1 MRAGDQLQVLTEAR
15 VLADIDRFFALS
27 LADLGAGP
35 EVVLSAAAVSAMHRA
50 GHTCLPLAEAGKPL
64 AEIVERPSSED
75 GEEVPEHALAIR
87 LPARAA
93 WRAALAASPVVAV
106 RWAWTDRPP
115 RWAWTDRPST
125 LGLDRDRPS
134 TPLGLDSRPPI
145 NSVGLGLRPP
155 INSVGLGLRPPI
167 NSVGLGLRPPIN
179 SVGLGLR
186 PPINSVG
193 LGLRPPT
200 MSVGAGP
207 RPPVSAPPVRSRIR
221 TCRAHAC
228 PLAADVTRC
237 DLGDA
242 LARVFGAAADQAT
255 MAAATAAVERRLC
268 IVTGGPGTGKTTL
281 AASLIALLAHL
292 GIAQAHRIGLVT
304 PTGKAAARLQE
315 AVKTQLD
322 ERDLRARVPALADFT
337 PVAGTIHR
345 LLTRPDLRLDALV
358 VDECSMV
365 DLPLMNRLIAA
376 LPAACRLILLGDTDQ
391 LASVEPGSVFS
402 DLCAAGSGSPL
413 APCIVRLT
421 RSHRFAVDQGIG
433 LLAAAVVRG
442 DAEAALATLNDPREG
457 QTERQPLAGAVAFDR
472 FAMACADEW
481 NEHIKTLRAAS
492 AGAPA
497 FPSRRVL
504 CAHRR
509 GPFGV
514 GRFNRLVERGLRAR
528 GVLESEEF
536 YVGRPIIVTRN
547 DRQTGLSNGDT
558 GVVVGA
564 AGGRRQVWFPDLAS
578 GAERFLLAPS
588 RLPEHESFFALT
600 VHRAQGSEYDEVVFI
615 PGDPES
621 RVSTRE
627 LFYTAVTRARHKV
640 TVLADADAVRT
651 AVQRTTSRATGL
663 SDRLAQPFTE
673 QSFTG
678 FLFPESAGPA

>member
-1 MRAGDQLQVLTEAR
+1 MDRDQLEVLTEAR

-27 LADLGAGP
+27 MADLGAGP

-106 RWAWTDRPP
+106 GDRPP
-115 RWAWTDRPST
+115 TP
-125 LGLDRDRPS
+125 LGLDRDRPP
-134 TPLGLDSRPPI
+134 TPLGLDRD
-145 NSVGLGLRPP
+145 
-155 INSVGLGLRPPI
+155 
-167 NSVGLGLRPPIN
+167 
-179 SVGLGLR
+179 
-186 PPINSVG
+186 
-193 LGLRPPT
+193 RPPT
-200 MSVGAGP
+200 PLGLDRDRPPTPLGLDCDRPP
-207 RPPVSAPPVRSRIR
+207 RPLGLDCDRPP
-221 TCRAHAC
+221 C
-228 PLAADVTRC
+228 PLVLDRDRLYLHRLFEAESGLAARMLALAADVTPC

-242 LARVFGAAADQAT
+242 LARVFGGAADQAT
-255 MAAATAAVERRLC
+255 VAAATAAVERRLC

-292 GIAQAHRIGLVT
+292 GIAQAQRIGLVT

-315 AVKTQLD
+315 AVNTQLD
-322 ERDLRARVPALADFT
+322 ERDLRARVPALANFT

-365 DLPLMNRLIAA
+365 DLPLMNRLLAA
-376 LPAACRLILLGDTDQ
+376 LPATCRLILLGDTDQ

-402 DLCAAGSGSPL
+402 DLCAAGSSSPL

-433 LLAAAVVRG
+433 LLAAAVVGG

-457 QTERQPLAGAVAFDR
+457 QTERQPLASAAAFDR

-481 NEHIKTLRAAS
+481 NGHIKTLRAAS
-492 AGAPA
+492 ATAPA

-558 GVVVGA
+558 GVVVADGE
-564 AGGRRQVWFPDLAS
+564 GRRHVWFPDLAS

-600 VHRAQGSEYDEVVFI
+600 VHRAQGSEYNEVMFI

-651 AVQRTTSRATGL
+651 AVQHTTSRATGL
-663 SDRLAQPFTE
+663 ADRLAQPFTE

-678 FLFPESAGPA
+678 FL

>member
-1 MRAGDQLQVLTEAR
+1 MTDGDPLQVLTEAG

-27 LADLGAGP
+27 MADLGAGP

-50 GHTCLPLAEAGKPL
+50 GHTCLPLSEAGKPL
-64 AEIVERPSSED
+64 ADIVERPSSED
-75 GEEVPEHALAIR
+75 GEEVPEHARAIR
-87 LPARAA
+87 LPERAA
-93 WRAALAASPVVAV
+93 WRAALAASPVVAGST
-106 RWAWTDRPP
+106 TDPP
-115 RWAWTDRPST
+115 PP

-134 TPLGLDSRPPI
+134 TPLGLDCD
-145 NSVGLGLRPP
+145 
-155 INSVGLGLRPPI
+155 
-167 NSVGLGLRPPIN
+167 
-179 SVGLGLR
+179 
-186 PPINSVG
+186 
-193 LGLRPPT
+193 RPPT
-200 MSVGAGP
+200 PLGLDRD
-207 RPPVSAPPVRSRIR
+207 RPLCPLVLDRDRLYLHRLFEAESGLAARL
-221 TCRAHAC
+221 HA
-228 PLAADVTRC
+228 LAADVTPC

-255 MAAATAAVERRLC
+255 VAAATAAVERRLC

-281 AASLIALLAHL
+281 AASLIALLADL
-292 GIAQAHRIGLVT
+292 GIAQAQRIGLVT

-315 AVKTQLD
+315 AVNTQLD

-365 DLPLMNRLIAA
+365 DLPLMNRLLAA
-376 LPAACRLILLGDTDQ
+376 LPDACRLILLGDTDQ
-391 LASVEPGSVFS
+391 LSSVEPGSVFS
-402 DLCAAGSGSPL
+402 DLCAARSGSPL
-413 APCIVRLT
+413 APCIVHLT
-421 RSHRFAVDQGIG
+421 RSHRFAVDRGIG

-442 DAEAALATLNDPREG
+442 DAEAALATIGDQREG
-457 QTERQPLAGAVAFDR
+457 QTERQPLAGAAAFDR

-481 NEHIKTLRAAS
+481 NEHIETLRAAP
-492 AGAPA
+492 AAAPA
-497 FPSRRVL
+497 FPARRVL

-514 GRFNRLVERGLRAR
+514 NRFNRLVERGLRAR

-564 AGGRRQVWFPDLAS
+564 ADGRRQVWFPDLA
-578 GAERFLLAPS
+578 GGGERFLLAPS

-651 AVQRTTSRATGL
+651 AVQRITTRATGL

-678 FLFPESAGPA
+678 FL